1 LQDGFTF
8 PPNYN
13 LQINIMYMYDV
24 KINITSGMWGQSTSG
39 VHTIGSEL
47 KKKLMWDYC
56 GCTIINI
63 QAEMQL
69 ALKIT

>member
-1 LQDGFTF
+1 
-8 PPNYN
+8 
-13 LQINIMYMYDV
+13 MYDV